1 MTNEDPLVARTRAR
15 LLTMEQLSEKR
26 RKFLLKAL
34 EVIEP
39 KPITDID
46 VLQTERLVKVTVYF
60 QDGDVR
66 DFAA

>member
-1 MTNEDPLVARTRAR
+1 MANEDLLMARTRAR
-15 LLTMEQLSEKR
+15 LLAMEQLSEKR

-34 EVIEP
+34 ELIEA
-39 KPITDID
+39 KPLSDIGVLETD
-46 VLQTERLVKVTVYF
+46 RFVKVTVYF